1 MFSRR
6 SFLALF
12 GLVHVAAAQELIWN
26 RSTTISA
33 AQEAVMQG
41 DKAIACENGTVTC
54 PNGHKTC
61 RKIDAPLAI
70 GNDSYQNPEC
80 VQLREFHLLRC
91 DVCHVLFTRE

>member
-6 SFLALF
+6 NFISLLVTVSPLALI
-12 GLVHVAAAQELIWN
+12 AQ
-26 RSTTISA
+26 SA
-33 AQEAVMQG
+33 IMQG
-41 DKAIACENGTVTC
+41 DKAVACENGTITC

-80 VQLREFHLLRC
+80 VQLRDFHLLRC

>member
-1 MFSRR
+1 MKRRNFLTAILFS
-6 SFLALF
+6 APLF
-12 GLVHVAAAQELIWN
+12 AQTAI
-26 RSTTISA
+26 
-33 AQEAVMQG
+33 MQG
-41 DKAIACENGTVTC
+41 DKAVTCENGTITC

-80 VQLREFHLLRC
+80 QQLREFHVLRC